1 MKKYILLYGDKKK
14 EDNIVLK
21 NMFKN
26 TKQIN
31 LGWTDF
37 DYNNNIKII
46 EEEIKN
52 DLDQIIFSGLEIGW
66 DKLVKFIKEKYPKIT
81 IKVICN
87 TLDSLLYYEY
97 ERENFFKLLEL
108 SKQGLVDDIAF
119 LRKGQYLV
127 YNSLGYKT
135 SYLMQ
140 NYILSKDKKK
150 EIKKKNDIIG
160 IRNIPTKLHMG

>member
-150 EIKKKNDIIG
+150 EIKKKNDIID

>member
-14 EDNIVLK
+14 EDNIILK

-150 EIKKKNDIIG
+150 EIKKKNDIID

>member
-52 DLDQIIFSGLEIGW
+52 GLDQIIFSGLEIGW

-97 ERENFFKLLEL
+97 ERENFFKLLKL

-140 NYILSKDKKK
+140 NYILREDKKK
-150 EIKKKNDIIG
+150 EIKKKNDIID

>member
-52 DLDQIIFSGLEIGW
+52 GLDQIIFSGLETGW

-140 NYILSKDKKK
+140 NYILREDKKK
-150 EIKKKNDIIG
+150 EIKKKNDIID

>member
-52 DLDQIIFSGLEIGW
+52 GLDQIIFSGLETGW

-150 EIKKKNDIIG
+150 EIKKKNDIID